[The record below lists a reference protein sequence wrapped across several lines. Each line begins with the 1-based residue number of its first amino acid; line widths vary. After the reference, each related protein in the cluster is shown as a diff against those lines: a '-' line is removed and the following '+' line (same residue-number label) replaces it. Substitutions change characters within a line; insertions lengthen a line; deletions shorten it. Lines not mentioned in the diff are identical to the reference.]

1 MATFLTDLWTS
12 VFEPGPTATLLT
24 ATNATFAALQIV
36 LASLLLA
43 THSIH
48 FIVLSVLCGGLW
60 YSINWFARE
69 LQAEKASALAEHE
82 TRRAKEKS
90 RSPDPGS
97 DTETETMPETRPRTG
112 KKTETATTS
121 SLEDSETLLKPRPLP
136 HDQSG
141 RRRSLGDS
149 SGYVS
154 TDSEWEKVSEGE
166 RES

>member
-1 MATFLTDLWTS
+1 MATFITDLWTS
-12 VFEPGPTATLLT
+12 VFTPGPTPSLLI

-48 FIVLSVLCGGLW
+48 FVVLSVLCGGLW

-69 LQAEKASALAEHE
+69 LQAEKASALAEDE
-82 TRRAKEKS
+82 MRRAKQKS
-90 RSPDPGS
+90 RSPEPGS
-97 DTETETMPETRPRTG
+97 DTETETMPEPRIRTG
-112 KKTETATTS
+112 KKPDAATAS
-121 SLEDSETLLKPRPLP
+121 SLEDSDTLLKPRPLP

-166 RES
+166 RET